1 MPSTVIYK
9 SGYPSSTKPVEQSA
23 SINALGIV
31 TVSAQFVITPHTT
44 PFQVGQK
51 FSPSFFSCLSGSPV
65 LGLAVESVQFQKQNG
80 LGLAQV
86 QLIGL
91 LRDLKIVKS
100 SEFSLRSF
108 SKTAQFVGSQGTT
121 DVTFSFDYY
130 SESVTWSWA
139 VLTGFGTTVTPP
151 ATARFGP
158 SFNRSGQG
166 SITQIV
172 GSGLP
177 PAQTISQ
184 LVTVS
189 PVYITTKTEEER
201 GNITTY
207 SATVLAIYQ

>member
-1 MPSTVIYK
+1 MPSTVIFK

-31 TVSAQFVITPHTT
+31 TVSAKFVTTSNTT

-51 FSPSFFSCLSGSPV
+51 FFPSFFSCLSGSPV
-65 LGLAVESVQFQKQNG
+65 LSLAVESVQLQKQNG
-80 LGLAQV
+80 LDLAEV
-86 QLIGL
+86 QLIGI

-108 SKTAQFVGSQGTT
+108 SKTAQFVGSEGTT

-130 SESVTWSWA
+130 SESITWSWA
-139 VLTGFGTTVTPP
+139 VLTGFGITVTPP
-151 ATARFGP
+151 AAARFGP
-158 SFNRSGQG
+158 IFNQRGQG

-172 GSGLP
+172 GPGLP
-177 PAQTISQ
+177 PAQSVSQ
-184 LVTVS
+184 LVPAL
-189 PVYITTKTEEER
+189 PVFITNKTEEER
-201 GNITTY
+201 GNITTH